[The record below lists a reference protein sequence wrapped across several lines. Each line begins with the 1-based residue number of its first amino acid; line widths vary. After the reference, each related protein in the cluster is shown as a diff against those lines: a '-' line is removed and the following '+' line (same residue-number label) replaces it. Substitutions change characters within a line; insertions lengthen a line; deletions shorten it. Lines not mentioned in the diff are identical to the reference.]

1 MILQNEVCNHEKLSQ
16 TLELQIMLTASTEVR
31 VFTLSEMRMFTC
43 DAELVYVMCVNQGL
57 IAGKDILKV
66 QSMAAAYVPTPAAV
80 TSLWSSWKDGLF
92 LSSSSV
98 QQVEIKTD
106 DDYAKVS

>member
-1 MILQNEVCNHEKLSQ
+1 MSVWLTFVNEFV
-16 TLELQIMLTASTEVR
+16 
-31 VFTLSEMRMFTC
+31 
-43 DAELVYVMCVNQGL
+43 QGL

-66 QSMAAAYVPTPAAV
+66 QSVAAAYVPTPAAV